1 MSKARRESAE
11 VLSFTPGMNAGAREL
26 PAHELKYRQLRELI
40 LFGEMRPGEAVT
52 IQGVCESLDAGMTP
66 VREAI
71 RRLTAE
77 GALEFMGNR
86 RVVVPEL
93 TVDSVNELIFARQA
107 IEPQLVVRA
116 TERMTDAGLEELG
129 GIDAELDAAI
139 ATGDLKSYLEQ
150 NYRFHA
156 RLYVMAE
163 SPILA
168 AVADGLWLR
177 FGPSLRVV
185 CGRVG
190 TQNLPDQHHEA
201 LAAMRAGDAGA
212 AAKAMREDVIQGME
226 QVRRVLSA
234 QRGD

>member
-163 SPILA
+163 APILA

>member
-1 MSKARRESAE
+1 MSKAKAGSADI
-11 VLSFTPGMNAGAREL
+11 VSFMPDTKARTREL
-26 PAHELKYRQLRELI
+26 PAHELIYRRLRELI

-52 IQGVCESLDAGMTP
+52 IQGVCDSLGAGMTP

-116 TERMTDAGLEELG
+116 TERMTDDGLTELSA
-129 GIDAELDAAI
+129 IDAELDAAI
-139 ATGDLKSYLEQ
+139 AAGDLQSYLKQ

-156 RLYVMAE
+156 RLYAMAE
-163 SPILA
+163 APILA

-201 LAAMRAGDAGA
+201 LAAMRVGDAGA

-226 QVRRVLSA
+226 QVRRVLST
-234 QRGD
+234 QRSD

>member
-1 MSKARRESAE
+1 MTQDTAKSARL
-11 VLSFTPGMNAGAREL
+11 VSFAAYPDASETVL
-26 PAHELKYRQLRELI
+26 PAHEKVYREMRDLL
-40 LFGEMRPGEAVT
+40 LFGELAPGQAVT
-52 IQGVCESLDAGMTP
+52 IQGICDELGAGMTP

-77 GALEFMGNR
+77 GALEFLGNR
-86 RVVVPEL
+86 RVAVPSL
-93 TVDSVNELIFARQA
+93 TVGHVNELIFARQA

-116 TERMTDAGLEELG
+116 TERANDSAIEELTN
-129 GIDAELDAAI
+129 IDSALDVAI
-139 ATGDLKSYLEQ
+139 ERGDVRTYLEQ

-156 RLYVMAE
+156 RLYSMAE
-163 SPILA
+163 APILSA
-168 AVADGLWLR
+168 LADGLWLR

-201 LAAMRAGDAGA
+201 LDAMRAGDAQR

-226 QVRRVLSA
+226 QVRRALTEDT
-234 QRGD
+234 RD